1 MTDHGTIH
9 AIVLQQKHWSIVRQT
24 QRRGEAKLADYE
36 SVRGGDGDQPPDRR
50 VIGGH
55 ERCSSIREEKGSIE
69 SVRFYAQF
77 PPAILSFLVEIKATV
92 KLD

>member
-1 MTDHGTIH
+1 MGPFTRSFCNKNIGRS
-9 AIVLQQKHWSIVRQT
+9 LGKLS
-24 QRRGEAKLADYE
+24 EAKLADYE
-36 SVRGGDGDQPPDRR
+36 SVRGEGKRDQVPDRR

-55 ERCSSIREEKGSIE
+55 ERCSSIKEEKGSIE

-92 KLD
+92 KLC